1 MTHLLATV
9 YSPPPNSMVSCE
21 STQSMEKS
29 GHLLPRLL
37 APAAWLHPHT
47 GNSVLL
53 RGCVVSCLHIFALL
67 MSFAVWSSPG
77 HSCDVMSCVPKAR
90 RSWCVLQK
98 TSSGQIK
105 FRSSKEWSSWL
116 QSSVNKPIEYT
127 EWGVSKQK
135 NIQSRLCIN
144 WPISTDERLIRIS
157 AFFFLVYQLIQW
169 LCGMCNHCKKQL
181 WEKIYISLSSFVWLI
196 PCQAFPKRWWKPSGE
211 LGNDLLSKP
220 CASSAAA
227 FLLTMPTAMLHRAH
241 APAADSRS
249 PHPGPYQKP
258 AQEDSTHAS
267 TGVTGPVLSSTF
279 ASVIIWN

>member
-1 MTHLLATV
+1 MLKPLLNERQHGCHQPFWDIGGCFSPTSAFSAVSSYGFQDLALWTEPCSQWTIHHTVNHLPPVSRTVGHSLLPTDSVFMTHLLATV

-21 STQSMEKS
+21 SSQSMEKIS
-29 GHLLPRLL
+29 HLLPRLL

-53 RGCVVSCLHIFALL
+53 RGCAVSCLHIFALL

-90 RSWCVLQK
+90 RLWCVLQK

-144 WPISTDERLIRIS
+144 WLISTDERLIRIS
-157 AFFFLVYQLIQW
+157 AFFFSCLSAYSVT
-169 LCGMCNHCKKQL
+169 L
-181 WEKIYISLSSFVWLI
+181 WNV
-196 PCQAFPKRWWKPSGE
+196 
-211 LGNDLLSKP
+211 
-220 CASSAAA
+220 
-227 FLLTMPTAMLHRAH
+227 
-241 APAADSRS
+241 
-249 PHPGPYQKP
+249 
-258 AQEDSTHAS
+258 
-267 TGVTGPVLSSTF
+267 
-279 ASVIIWN
+279 

>member
-29 GHLLPRLL
+29 SHLLPRLL

-67 MSFAVWSSPG
+67 MSFAVWSSPR

-90 RSWCVLQK
+90 RLWCVLQK

-105 FRSSKEWSSWL
+105 FHSSKEWSSWL

-157 AFFFLVYQLIQW
+157 AFFFLS
-169 LCGMCNHCKKQL
+169 
-181 WEKIYISLSSFVWLI
+181 ISLFSDFVECVTTARSNYEKNLHILI
-196 PCQAFPKRWWKPSGE
+196 VICVT
-211 LGNDLLSKP
+211 N
-220 CASSAAA
+220 
-227 FLLTMPTAMLHRAH
+227 TMPGF
-241 APAADSRS
+241 P
-249 PHPGPYQKP
+249 QKVIK
-258 AQEDSTHAS
+258 TIWG
-267 TGVTGPVLSSTF
+267 TWKWF
-279 ASVIIWN
+279 AV